1 MQSENQKKGVEST
14 TKLSATLIISS
25 KYIHLI
31 SKKSIWQLKEKGFV
45 SRFPQTITY
54 ALGRAKFWNIV
65 IFSHIVVNWGK
76 IMRKSFVTA
85 HIVQTCAP
93 GTYLNITG
101 WTNQRAEDPKQ
112 PIRGQNSIILR
123 WIPGAQ
129 DCTMWAVTTHFLFIL
144 PQLTTI
150 WLNITM
156 VQNFARPNLQIHKNK
171 FKYLKV
177 GFAGVWLYLIR
188 ISCHKKWW
196 KVAVCLGYC
205 SLTQGQ

>member
-1 MQSENQKKGVEST
+1 MGCNIFLDQM
-14 TKLSATLIISS
+14 AYII
-25 KYIHLI
+25 
-31 SKKSIWQLKEKGFV
+31 
-45 SRFPQTITY
+45 
-54 ALGRAKFWNIV
+54 GRAKFWNIV

-156 VQNFARPNLQIHKNK
+156 FQNFARPSPRGSTLHYGRCNNT
-171 FKYLKV
+171 FP
-177 GFAGVWLYLIR
+177 LYLAPMNQNMTEYHYV
-188 ISCHKKWW
+188 SKFCP
-196 KVAVCLGYC
+196 L
-205 SLTQGQ
+205 

>member
-1 MQSENQKKGVEST
+1 MV
-14 TKLSATLIISS
+14 
-25 KYIHLI
+25 YYH
-31 SKKSIWQLKEKGFV
+31 
-45 SRFPQTITY
+45 

-129 DCTMWAVTTHFLFIL
+129 VCTMWVVTTHFLFIL

-156 VQNFARPNLQIHKNK
+156 VQNFARPTIPSIILDQWILISFVKDFIWLWCRMLWPIYIWQFQLNFVTLGCKTWMTVKNIHYHN
-171 FKYLKV
+171 FN
-177 GFAGVWLYLIR
+177 
-188 ISCHKKWW
+188 
-196 KVAVCLGYC
+196 VCF
-205 SLTQGQ
+205 

>member
-1 MQSENQKKGVEST
+1 MFFFWILTRTGPPPLFWKSPKK
-14 TKLSATLIISS
+14 
-25 KYIHLI
+25 
-31 SKKSIWQLKEKGFV
+31 
-45 SRFPQTITY
+45 SRFPKMRLS
-54 ALGRAKFWNIV
+54 LGRAKFWNIV

-129 DCTMWAVTTHFLFIL
+129 VCTMWAVTTHFLFIL

-156 VQNFARPNLQIHKNK
+156 FQNFAQPTAEIMTNYWNFIFQKYWKTSQIK
-171 FKYLKV
+171 
-177 GFAGVWLYLIR
+177 GP
-188 ISCHKKWW
+188 
-196 KVAVCLGYC
+196 
-205 SLTQGQ
+205 